1 MRESLLVIDKFVR
14 LFVKT
19 LPADDKHYRLNRDKL
34 AQPIHMQLFQK
45 QKSFSQLFFGI
56 LKSSLNFKHLPKNDD
71 CHR

>member
-34 AQPIHMQLFQK
+34 AQPTHMQLFQK
-45 QKSFSQLFFGI
+45 QKSFSQLFFWH
-56 LKSSLNFKHLPKNDD
+56 FKIFIEF
-71 CHR
+71 